1 MAACYSPRNL
11 MPKTVILGGSVAG
24 FSVAAGLRDAG
35 YAGEITIVDPH
46 TTALDRPP
54 LSTEYLVG
62 DDVDLALAPE
72 AWFTANAVAW
82 VQDTAVRISEH
93 SGGDQR
99 RLTVYTSTQ
108 RLEADHIVI
117 ATGAI
122 PKTLELDKPVYTFR
136 NIEDADTLRAALTPG
151 VSVAIAGGGLLAP
164 ELATS
169 AKQLGANVTVFT
181 PQVPAT
187 HIFGELAETLYATMS
202 EQVEVIPRRLTVDVD
217 LDRFD
222 LVIAAVGV
230 EPAVGVAQASGVT
243 IDDGIVVDEDYRTNL
258 AGVYAIGDV
267 CRIHDQP
274 RQDHWDHGRA
284 SAARVVHTIMGT
296 VPNTPTPPWVWSDQF
311 GHDVQAVGRV
321 IPQAHE
327 HLVHR
332 GDNAIFVVDEDQ
344 LIGAAALD
352 DRMVIRAATRMITR
366 DIAVNPEQLADTS
379 ISIRQLTR

>member
-1 MAACYSPRNL
+1 
-11 MPKTVILGGSVAG
+11 MPNTVIIGGSVAG

-35 YAGEITIVDPH
+35 YTGAITIIDPH
-46 TTALDRPP
+46 ETALDRPP

-62 DDVDLALAPE
+62 DDVDLALAPDS
-72 AWFTANAVAW
+72 WFAENNVTW
-82 VQDTAVRISEH
+82 VQDTAV
-93 SGGDQR
+93 GLGPG
-99 RLTVYTSTQ
+99 TVETSNQ

-122 PKTLELDKPVYTFR
+122 PKTLELPKPVYTFR
-136 NIEDADTLRAALTPG
+136 TLADADALREVLGPD

-169 AKQLGANVTVFT
+169 AQQLGANVTVFT
-181 PQVPAT
+181 PHIPAAEV
-187 HIFGELAETLYATMS
+187 FGELAERLYATMTR
-202 EQVEVIPRRLTVDVD
+202 QVEVVPRRLTVDED

-230 EPAVGVAQASGVT
+230 EPAVQVAAGTDVML
-243 IDDGIVVDEDYRTNL
+243 DDGIVVDEDYRTNVP
-258 AGVYAIGDV
+258 GVYAIGDV
-267 CRIHDQP
+267 CRIHDQS

-296 VPNTPTPPWVWSDQF
+296 DPDAAVPQWVWSDQF
-311 GHDVQAVGRV
+311 GHDAQAVGRV

-332 GDNAIFVVDEDQ
+332 GDNAIFVVAGDR
-344 LIGAAALD
+344 LVGAAALD
-352 DRMVIRAATRMITR
+352 EQMVIRAATRMITR
-366 DIAVNPEQLADTS
+366 GIAVDPDQLADTS
-379 ISIRQLTR
+379 ISIRTLTR

>member
-1 MAACYSPRNL
+1 
-11 MPKTVILGGSVAG
+11 MPNTVILGGSVAG

-35 YAGEITIVDPH
+35 YTGSVTIIDPH
-46 TTALDRPP
+46 ETALDRPP

-62 DDVDLALAPE
+62 DDVDLALAPDT
-72 AWFTANAVAW
+72 WFTDNAVTW
-82 VQDTAVRISEH
+82 VQDTALGFE
-93 SGGDQR
+93 SGAVWTANQR
-99 RLTVYTSTQ
+99 FA
-108 RLEADHIVI
+108 ADHIVI
-117 ATGAI
+117 ATGAT
-122 PKTLELDKPVYTFR
+122 PRTLDLPEPVYTFR
-136 NIEDADTLRAALTPG
+136 TLADADALRDVLGPG

-169 AKQLGANVTVFT
+169 AKQLGAQVTVYT

-187 HIFGELAETLYATMS
+187 EIFGELAEQLYATMS
-202 EQVEVIPRRLTVDVD
+202 DQVEVVPRRLTVDEE

-230 EPAVGVAQASGVT
+230 EPAVQVAENTGVT
-243 IDDGIVVDEDYRTNL
+243 IDDGVVVDEHYRTNL

-296 VPNTPTPPWVWSDQF
+296 EPDAPLPQWVWSDQF
-311 GHDVQAVGRV
+311 GHDAQAVGRV

-332 GDNAIFVVDEDQ
+332 GDNAIFVVDGDQ

-352 DRMVIRAATRMITR
+352 ERMIIRAATRIISR
-366 DIAVNPEQLADTS
+366 GIAVDPEQLADTD
-379 ISIRQLTR
+379 ISIRQLTRKR